1 MLNGYKVI
9 DADAH
14 IQEPH
19 DLWSDYIEPEFY
31 DRRPL
36 VPAREEGKRGLRSN
50 FFLPCELFP
59 EGTVRHGVNTQ
70 GSGGAGGRT
79 VYRSPSDFMPTKYAG
94 AWQAEFSAESRVV
107 DMDRYGWDKQV
118 MIANFPAA
126 MRLISEGADQSLLW
140 ACARAYNN
148 WSYDFAQADPTKL
161 KVSGVLPNQH
171 DIEGLIIETRRVVE
185 KLGAVTVAVPTPDKG
200 KAWQDA
206 EYDGF
211 WALAEELDF
220 PMSFHGVNSGD
231 PHVGTRYK
239 PRHLVSGQEVA
250 LEHALGFSFENMISL
265 GHMIFLG
272 LLEKFPKMRISL
284 LEGNAGWLPFWLGRL
299 DDHCL
304 RNKRQGMWFDSE
316 GLPLKPSEY
325 FKRQGFVACDP
336 DEFGLKGSVMLVGE
350 DNIVWNTDY
359 SHPDAPD
366 PDKAVPDFLEQDLSE
381 SAKRKILWDNA
392 ARLYGDRILN

>member
-1 MLNGYKVI
+1 MYNGYKII

-14 IQEPH
+14 IHEPH
-19 DLWSDYIEPEFY
+19 DLWSDYMEAESTTTGVPWS
-31 DRRPL
+31 RRG
-36 VPAREEGKRGLRSN
+36 EEGKRHSSSKQY
-50 FFLPCELFP
+50 LPCELFP
-59 EGTVRHGVNTQ
+59 EGLYLPGAPSRAPAR
-70 GSGGAGGRT
+70 SG
-79 VYRSPSDFMPTKYAG
+79 RSSAARSSWARSTAT
-94 AWQAEFSAESRVV
+94 AWYAEFSPESRVV

-118 MIANFPAA
+118 MIDNFPHAHA
-126 MRLISEGADQSLLW
+126 PHLRGRRPGASSGP
-140 ACARAYNN
+140 AHGAYNN
-148 WSYDFAQADPTKL
+148 WSYDFAQAGPTKL

-171 DIEGLIIETRRVVE
+171 DIEGADHRDPPHHREAGRRHH
-185 KLGAVTVAVPTPDKG
+185 VAVPTPDKG
-200 KAWQDA
+200 KAWHDP

-250 LEHALGFSFENMISL
+250 LEHALGFSVENMISL

-272 LLEKFPKMRISL
+272 ILQKFPKMRISL

-316 GLPLKPSEY
+316 GP
-325 FKRQGFVACDP
+325 
-336 DEFGLKGSVMLVGE
+336 
-350 DNIVWNTDY
+350 
-359 SHPDAPD
+359 
-366 PDKAVPDFLEQDLSE
+366 AVE
-381 SAKRKILWDNA
+381 SPASTSSGRASWPA
-392 ARLYGDRILN
+392 TRTSSA

>member
-1 MLNGYKVI
+1 MYKGYKVI

-14 IQEPH
+14 IHEPH
-19 DLWSDYIEPEFY
+19 DLWSDYMEAEYY

-36 VPAREEGKRGLRSN
+36 VPPREEGKRHSSSKQY
-50 FFLPCELFP
+50 LPCELFP
-59 EGTVRHGVNTQ
+59 EGSISRGTVQ
-70 GSGGAGGRT
+70 GAGQKRQVIRGT
-79 VYRSPSDFMPTKYAG
+79 EFMGEKYG
-94 AWQAEFSAESRVV
+94 DAWYAEFSAESRVV

-118 MIANFPAA
+118 MIDNFPTP
-126 MRLISEGADQSLLW
+126 MRLIFEGADQGLLW

-171 DIEGLIIETRRVVE
+171 DIEGLIIETRRLIE

-200 KAWQDA
+200 KAWHDP
-206 EYDGF
+206 EYDAF

-250 LEHALGFSFENMISL
+250 LEHALGFSVENMISL

-272 LLEKFPKMRISL
+272 ILEKFPKMRISL

-316 GLPLKPSEY
+316 GLPLTPSEY
-325 FKRQGFVACDP
+325 FKRQAFVACDP
-336 DEFGLKGSVMLVGE
+336 DEFGLKGRRHAG
-350 DNIVWNTDY
+350 
-359 SHPDAPD
+359 
-366 PDKAVPDFLEQDLSE
+366 
-381 SAKRKILWDNA
+381 
-392 ARLYGDRILN
+392 G